1 MWFWRF
7 VIHSEEQKRRG
18 ALTVA
23 EIPII
28 KENNSMARYF
38 IRVMMAGTVLAAF
51 VMLISGT
58 SHAQSARETMFKTKC
73 AACHGADGKGE
84 VPMGKKLGA
93 RNLSSAEVQ
102 SQSDTQLTEVVT
114 KGKNKMPAY
123 DGKLTKE
130 QIEQLIAYVRELAK
144 KH

>member
-1 MWFWRF
+1 MRND
-7 VIHSEEQKRRG
+7 
-18 ALTVA
+18 L
-23 EIPII
+23 
-28 KENNSMARYF
+28 
-38 IRVMMAGTVLAAF
+38 IRVLVVGVVLTAMVAF
-51 VMLISGT
+51 CS
-58 SHAQSARETMFKTKC
+58 SSSQAQSSGETLFKTKC

-102 SQSDTQLTEVVT
+102 GQSDAQLTEVVT

-130 QIEQLIAYVRELAK
+130 QIGELVAQIRELGK

>member
-1 MWFWRF
+1 MRHDL
-7 VIHSEEQKRRG
+7 VRVLVVG
-18 ALTVA
+18 A
-23 EIPII
+23 
-28 KENNSMARYF
+28 
-38 IRVMMAGTVLAAF
+38 VLVGLF
-51 VMLISGT
+51 SFSSGT
-58 SHAQSARETMFKTKC
+58 SQAQSAGETLFKTKC
-73 AACHGADGKGE
+73 AACHGPDGKGE

-102 SQSDTQLTEVVT
+102 GQSDAQLTEVLT

-130 QIEQLIAYVRELAK
+130 QIGGLVAYVRELGK